1 MIEINL
7 LPHREARRA
16 ADLRQTMGV
25 LVLGL
30 VFEAAIV
37 WYMNSG
43 AQDDLQR
50 AKVAVRQ
57 LESDIEQYKPQEAQ
71 VAEFKRIRS
80 HLEDK
85 LGVIEGLDRG
95 RTGPV
100 RLMDE
105 LAGHTP
111 DRLWLT
117 SLETKGAKITV
128 EGESLDT
135 GMVADFLR
143 GLNESVYF
151 RNVDLDRTSRGKE
164 IEGIKLVTFVITAE
178 LTQPQEDEA
187 DGAAEGA

>member
-16 ADLRQTMGV
+16 ADLRQTVGV

-30 VFEAAIV
+30 ILETAVI

-43 AQDDLQR
+43 IQDDLQQ
-50 AKVAVRQ
+50 AQTAVRQ
-57 LESDIEQYKPQEAQ
+57 LESDIEQYKPQEAK
-71 VAEFKRIRS
+71 VAEFKKVRS

-85 LGVIEGLDRG
+85 LAVIDGLDRG

-105 LAGHTP
+105 IADHTP

-117 SLETKGAKITV
+117 KLETKGLRITV

-143 GLNESVYF
+143 GLNESAYF

-164 IEGIKLVTFVITAE
+164 IEGVKLVTFVITAE
-178 LTQPQEDEA
+178 LQQPVEPKAEEA
-187 DGAAEGA
+187 AQGA

>member
-16 ADLRQTMGV
+16 ADLRQTLAL

-30 VFEAAIV
+30 VMEGGVI
-37 WYMNSG
+37 WYMQNDVQASL
-43 AQDDLQR
+43 AAAD
-50 AKVAVRQ
+50 ASVRQ
-57 LESDIEQYKPQEAQ
+57 LQSDIEQYAPQEAQ
-71 VAEFKRIRS
+71 VQTFKQVRGD
-80 HLEDK
+80 LEDK
-85 LGVIEGLDRG
+85 LGVIDGLDKG

-100 RLMDE
+100 RLLDE
-105 LAGHTP
+105 LSSYTP

-117 SLETKGAKITV
+117 KLETRGAAITV

-143 GLNESVYF
+143 GLNESAYF
-151 RNVDLDRTSRGKE
+151 RNVDLDKTARGKE

-178 LTQPQEDEA
+178 LTRPADEPAAAGEDA
-187 DGAAEGA
+187 

>member
-16 ADLRQTMGV
+16 ADLRQTVGV
-25 LVLGL
+25 LVLAL
-30 VFEAAIV
+30 ICEAAVV
-37 WYMNSG
+37 WYMNAG
-43 AQDDLQR
+43 VQDELQKAQT
-50 AKVAVRQ
+50 AVRQ

-71 VAEFKRIRS
+71 VAEFKRVRT
-80 HLEDK
+80 HLEEK
-85 LGVIEGLDRG
+85 LAVIDGLDRG

-105 LAGHTP
+105 IASYTP

-117 SLETKGAKITV
+117 GVETRGPRITV

-143 GLNESVYF
+143 GLNESAYF

-164 IEGIKLVTFVITAE
+164 IEGVKLVTFVITAE
-178 LTQPQEDEA
+178 LTQPVEVEA
-187 DGAAEGA
+187 GDAAQGA

>member
-16 ADLRQTMGV
+16 ADLRQTVGV

-30 VFEAAIV
+30 LAQGAVV
-37 WYMNSG
+37 WQMNSSIQ
-43 AQDDLQR
+43 ADLQK
-50 AKVAVRQ
+50 AQNAVRQ
-57 LESDIEQYKPQEAQ
+57 IESDIEQYKPQEAK
-71 VAEFKRIRS
+71 VAEFKQVRTQ
-80 HLEDK
+80 LEDK
-85 LGVIEGLDRG
+85 LAVIDGLDKG

-105 LAGHTP
+105 VSRHTP
-111 DRLWLT
+111 ERLWLT
-117 SLETKGAKITV
+117 RLETKGAKITV

-143 GLNESVYF
+143 GLNESLYF
-151 RNVDLDRTSRGKE
+151 QNVDLDKTSRGKE

-178 LTQPQEDEA
+178 LTRPDDEDETEA
-187 DGAAEGA
+187 AAGA

>member
-16 ADLRQTMGV
+16 ADLRQTVGV

-30 VFEAAIV
+30 VFEAAII

-43 AQDDLQR
+43 VQEDLQQ
-50 AKVAVRQ
+50 AQAAVRQ

-71 VAEFKRIRS
+71 VAEFKKQRS

-85 LGVIEGLDRG
+85 LAVIDGLDRG

-105 LAGHTP
+105 LAEQTP
-111 DRLWLT
+111 ERLWLT
-117 SLETKGAKITV
+117 GLETKGPKITV

-143 GLNESVYF
+143 GLNESAYF
-151 RNVDLDRTSRGKE
+151 RSVDLDRTSRGKE
-164 IEGIKLVTFVITAE
+164 IEGVKLVTFVITAE
-178 LTQPQEDEA
+178 LTQPDDPEETDPA
-187 DGAAEGA
+187 KGA